1 MVEKKDSLSG
11 LDDDDM
17 MAGNYDESAALFVTL
32 LPTPEALSSSTTPL
46 PPPPP
51 TPPPSD
57 SGAPGD
63 GREEESLPPAYA
75 HVVNANAVRDGQVDS
90 NHDGVKCG
98 AGVASGMFG
107 MLVGGPV
114 LAILLGLG
122 TAYAADQPGAAGDA
136 ARSVGEVA
144 IVAQNKF
151 KKLDEEHKFVERSK
165 VVAAEAVQKLQEA
178 DRDHRLVDRFKDF
191 ATRSFQSVSL
201 YVKEH
206 RLLERGTQAVGQAAY
221 WAAHKLADKVQ
232 SHQQH
237 QQQQGSGGGSST
249 TAQYRAVRG
258 RDTLDDNSKKSL
270 VK

>member
-1 MVEKKDSLSG
+1 MVEKKDSFSG

-17 MAGNYDESAALFVTL
+17 TGNYDESAALFVTL
-32 LPTPEALSSSTTPL
+32 LPTPEALSSSTPTPAH
-46 PPPPP
+46 PP
-51 TPPPSD
+51 TPPQAN

-75 HVVNANAVRDGQVDS
+75 HVVNANAVRDGQVDN

-144 IVAQNKF
+144 IVAQNKL

-165 VVAAEAVQKLQEA
+165 SMAAEAVQKLQEA
-178 DRDHRLVDRFKDF
+178 DRDRRLVDRFKDF
-191 ATRSFQSVSL
+191 ATRSFHSVSL

-221 WAAHKLADKVQ
+221 WAAHKIADKVRSLQ
-232 SHQQH
+232 DP
-237 QQQQGSGGGSST
+237 QGAT
-249 TAQYRAVRG
+249 TAGAAASSPQHLAVNSSDK
-258 RDTLDDNSKKSL
+258 RDESSRSTLGK
-270 VK
+270 